1 MDPVQVLSRTAL
13 FQGIPLE
20 ELEPLAPAVKVRN
33 YSAGSYIFHEGDPAN
48 VLYVVVRGQVKIARL
63 GTAGN
68 EAVFAVLLPGDS
80 FGELTLFDE
89 DPVRSMDAEAM
100 EPTECLTVER
110 QAVLAFVERNPAV
123 VRRIIQVLR
132 GYVRQVDESFS
143 EAAFLDI
150 PGRVARKLL
159 DLAAEHGQK
168 TSEGV
173 RIEMRLTQRTLA
185 GMVAASRENVNR
197 ALSRLAGRGDIIQ
210 EAGYITIVRPAELRK
225 RS

>member
-63 GTAGN
+63 GSAGN

-80 FGELTLFDE
+80 FGELTLFDD

-110 QAVLAFVERNPAV
+110 QALLAFVERNPAV

-210 EAGYITIVRPAELRK
+210 RAGYITIVRPAELRK

>member
-225 RS
+225 RT

>member
-63 GTAGN
+63 GSAGN

-89 DPVRSMDAEAM
+89 DPIRSMDAEAM

-110 QAVLAFVERNPAV
+110 QALLAFVERNPAV

-210 EAGYITIVRPAELRK
+210 QAGYITIVRPAELRK

>member
-13 FQGIPLE
+13 FQGIPPE
-20 ELEPLAPAVKVRN
+20 ELEPLASAVKVRN

-63 GTAGN
+63 GSAGN

-110 QAVLAFVERNPAV
+110 QALLAFVERNPAV

-173 RIEMRLTQRTLA
+173 RIDVRLTQRTLA

-210 EAGYITIVRPAELRK
+210 QAGYITIVRPAELRK

>member
-13 FQGIPLE
+13 FQGIPPE
-20 ELEPLAPAVKVRN
+20 ELEPLASAVKVRN

-63 GTAGN
+63 GSAGN

-110 QAVLAFVERNPAV
+110 QALLAFVERNPAV

-210 EAGYITIVRPAELRK
+210 QAGYITIVRPAELRK

>member
-1 MDPVQVLSRTAL
+1 
-13 FQGIPLE
+13 
-20 ELEPLAPAVKVRN
+20 
-33 YSAGSYIFHEGDPAN
+33 
-48 VLYVVVRGQVKIARL
+48 
-63 GTAGN
+63 
-68 EAVFAVLLPGDS
+68 
-80 FGELTLFDE
+80 
-89 DPVRSMDAEAM
+89 MDAEAM

-225 RS
+225 RT

>member
-63 GTAGN
+63 GSAGN
-68 EAVFAVLLPGDS
+68 EAVFAVLLPGDR

-89 DPVRSMDAEAM
+89 DPIRSMDAEAM

-110 QAVLAFVERNPAV
+110 QALLAFVERNPAV

-210 EAGYITIVRPAELRK
+210 RAGYITIVRPAELRK

>member
-13 FQGIPLE
+13 FQGIPPE
-20 ELEPLAPAVKVRN
+20 ELEPLASAVKVRN

-63 GTAGN
+63 GSAGN

-110 QAVLAFVERNPAV
+110 QALLAFVERNPAV

-225 RS
+225 RT

>member
-63 GTAGN
+63 GSAGN

-80 FGELTLFDE
+80 FGELTLFDD

-100 EPTECLTVER
+100 
-110 QAVLAFVERNPAV
+110 
-123 VRRIIQVLR
+123 
-132 GYVRQVDESFS
+132 
-143 EAAFLDI
+143 
-150 PGRVARKLL
+150 
-159 DLAAEHGQK
+159 
-168 TSEGV
+168 
-173 RIEMRLTQRTLA
+173 
-185 GMVAASRENVNR
+185 
-197 ALSRLAGRGDIIQ
+197 
-210 EAGYITIVRPAELRK
+210 
-225 RS
+225 

>member
-63 GTAGN
+63 GSAGN

-110 QAVLAFVERNPAV
+110 QALLAFVERNPAV

-210 EAGYITIVRPAELRK
+210 QAGYITIVRPAELRK

>member
-33 YSAGSYIFHEGDPAN
+33 YAAGSYIFHEGDPAN
-48 VLYVVVRGQVKIARL
+48 VLYVVVRGQVKIARM
-63 GTAGN
+63 GSAGN

-80 FGELTLFDE
+80 FGELTLFDD

-110 QAVLAFVERNPAV
+110 QALLAFVERNPAV

-173 RIEMRLTQRTLA
+173 RIDMRLTQRTLA

-197 ALSRLAGRGDIIQ
+197 ALSRLASRGDILQ

>member
-63 GTAGN
+63 GSAGN

-110 QAVLAFVERNPAV
+110 QALLAFVERNPAV

-225 RS
+225 RT